1 MFLNYTA
8 VISYLNVECF
18 LCSEIVKEQRL
29 KHCFYKGWCVIVAV
43 AFIQLI
49 MTSFK
54 SL

>member
-1 MFLNYTA
+1 MFLNYSA
-8 VISYLNVECF
+8 VFFNLNVECF
-18 LCSEIVKEQRL
+18 LCNEIVKEQRL
-29 KHCFYKGWCVIVAV
+29 KHWFYKGWCVIVAV